1 MKAMALPSG
10 DQRGRAIC
18 RPWRGPETS
27 GGGEDR
33 GGFRVSGSGL
43 RVELG
48 DPPVVFTGRVGGDVG
63 EGRGIGRPVEF
74 IDVKVG
80 GREEDRRGG
89 LGRGDRN

>member
-18 RPWRGPETS
+18 RPWRGPGTRWEQDYRGFGARAIPGPQVRGT
-27 GGGEDR
+27 GGTH
-33 GGFRVSGSGL
+33 GL
-43 RVELG
+43 GVEPG

-63 EGRGIGRPVEF
+63 QRRGVGRPVEF

-80 GREEDRRGG
+80 GG
-89 LGRGDRN
+89 